1 MFDLSK
7 LNDLMK
13 NVSQMQEKMTQELG
27 AKSIEA
33 SAGAGMVKVSMNG
46 HFEATQILLDPT
58 LLAMNDLAFTQDLI
72 KSAINDAIKQV
83 KQLVADQAKSMMPM
97 P

>member
-1 MFDLSK
+1 MFDLTK

-33 SAGAGMVKVSMNG
+33 SAGAGMVKVFMNG
-46 HFEATQILLDPT
+46 HFEATQIILDPA
-58 LLAMNDLAFTQDLI
+58 LLGMNDINFMQDLI
-72 KSAINDAIKQV
+72 KSAVNDAIKQV
-83 KQLVADQAKSMMPM
+83 KQLVAEQAKSIMPM